1 MAQQINKSQLFR
13 TAWEIA
19 RNRAL
24 TFDLTPECAR
34 QFFPNALRQAWAQAR
49 AEAAAPAAPK
59 TTTLTFH
66 TGKGRRDRAWLA
78 RVTGKDARYGFA
90 RHFLRGTEFWDN
102 GNKVRFDIELTED
115 AAFEDNAY
123 GYYVVRDGALVELA
137 DKAAFS
143 ALFA

>member
-1 MAQQINKSQLFR
+1 MTQQIDKSQLFR
-13 TAWEIA
+13 NAWEIA
-19 RNRAL
+19 RHIAMGL
-24 TFDLTPECAR
+24 DLTPECAR
-34 QFFPNALRQAWAQAR
+34 RFFGAALRKAWTQAR
-49 AEAAAPAAPK
+49 AAAAAPK

-90 RHFLRGTEFWDN
+90 RQFLRGTEFWDN
-102 GNKVRFDIELTED
+102 GNKVRFDIELVEGQ
-115 AAFEDNAY
+115 AFEDNSY
-123 GYYVVRDGALVELA
+123 GYYVVRGGALVELA